1 MTGPRKSQ
9 THFRAAGTKHA
20 RPLTNGLR
28 RTRASGASR
37 IVIKSS
43 RSGSNHA
50 WRAWLKQAGVRSSRG
65 ESKV

>member
-9 THFRAAGTKHA
+9 THPRAAGTKHA
-20 RPLTNGLR
+20 LPLTSGLG

-37 IVIKSS
+37 IMIKSS
-43 RSGSNHA
+43 RSVSKHA
-50 WRAWLKQAGVRSSRG
+50 WRALKQAGVRSSRG